1 MVGHALAARRARV
14 ALSLVAVSLGVA
26 VATALGT
33 LALQVGDDLA
43 RTLRAAGPNFVVL
56 PAGARLPLDVDG
68 VALPAR
74 AGLSLPE
81 HTVAALRTSFW
92 KNNVLE
98 AAPELTV
105 PATVNGVR
113 AELSG
118 AWFTRTLATP
128 DGGWTTGL
136 ARLHPAWTLEGR
148 WPAEGAGEVALG
160 HALAARLGAHPGD
173 VVTVR
178 PSLPAAPTPAGSATD
193 AGGSEQRWRVTAVV
207 NAGGADDAR
216 AWAPLG
222 RAQQLAHRP
231 GEIDRVWLSA
241 LVRASPRRPA
251 PDPVRDPHGY
261 ERFMCTAYPENVAR
275 DLAERLDADVVPAT
289 EQLAGEAHVVGRLNL
304 LMLLLALAAL
314 TASALGLFSTT
325 TATVVERRVELGL
338 LRSLGAAP
346 RQIAALLLGETLLVS
361 ALGGVLGWLLGS
373 LAAVAIRGRTF
384 GAAAPLQ
391 PLLLPVA
398 VTLAIAVGLLGTLAP
413 LRAALR
419 IDPARA
425 LRG

>member
-1 MVGHALAARRARV
+1 MVARALAARRARV
-14 ALSLVAVSLGVA
+14 ALALVAVSLGVA

-56 PAGARLPLDVDG
+56 PAGARLPLDLEG

-81 HTVAALRTSFW
+81 STVAALKTSFW

-105 PATVNGVR
+105 PVTVNGARVD
-113 AELSG
+113 LSG
-118 AWFTRTLATP
+118 AWFARTIATP
-128 DGGWTTGL
+128 DGGWSTGL
-136 ARLHPAWTLEGR
+136 GRLHPAWTLAGR
-148 WPAEGAGEVALG
+148 WPREDADEIALG
-160 HALAARLGAHPGD
+160 RALAARLGIRPGATA
-173 VVTVR
+173 VVRV
-178 PSLPAAPTPAGSATD
+178 P
-193 AGGSEQRWRVTAVV
+193 GGEQRWRVTAVV
-207 NAGGADDAR
+207 NAGGVDDAR

-222 RAQQLAHRP
+222 RAQRLAGRP

-251 PDPVRDPHGY
+251 PDPGRDPRGY

-275 DLAERLDADVVPAT
+275 DLAGRLHADVVPAT

-346 RQIAALLLGETLLVS
+346 RQVAALLLGETLLVS
-361 ALGGVLGWLLGS
+361 VLGGVLGWLLGS
-373 LAAVAIRGRTF
+373 FGAVAIRGHTF

-391 PLLLPVA
+391 PLLLPVSLA
-398 VTLAIAVGLLGTLAP
+398 LAIGVGVLGTLAP
-413 LRAALR
+413 LRAAMR